1 MGAPPRQHEDFAGCD
16 HRCARSSGRG
26 EFKFDPARST
36 SLAEASPAGS
46 VRQPL
51 IGPMWPPFLGG
62 GTSRVLDM
70 PGETKRLGVIAG
82 RSVNLSVFE
91 ISEHSHTFGRP
102 ERHGV
107 S

>member
-1 MGAPPRQHEDFAGCD
+1 
-16 HRCARSSGRG
+16 
-26 EFKFDPARST
+26 
-36 SLAEASPAGS
+36 
-46 VRQPL
+46 
-51 IGPMWPPFLGG
+51 MWPPFLGG